1 MGKRQPI
8 DPVNLKV
15 GDFVEWV
22 EDDGDVWDVE
32 VLDIKDCGIIVD
44 SGYGKTA
51 LFAPNSED
59 KDRYTLL
66 VGTMEMQDY
75 IRHQKKKTKKEKTK
89 KNAASQEVL
98 TSDREPIEP

>member
-8 DPVNLKV
+8 EPAKLRV

-32 VLDIKDCGIIVD
+32 VLDIKDYGIIVD

-66 VGTMEMQDY
+66 VGSMEMQDY
-75 IRHQKKKTKKEKTK
+75 IRHPKKAKKDKKK
-89 KNAASQEVL
+89 
-98 TSDREPIEP
+98 